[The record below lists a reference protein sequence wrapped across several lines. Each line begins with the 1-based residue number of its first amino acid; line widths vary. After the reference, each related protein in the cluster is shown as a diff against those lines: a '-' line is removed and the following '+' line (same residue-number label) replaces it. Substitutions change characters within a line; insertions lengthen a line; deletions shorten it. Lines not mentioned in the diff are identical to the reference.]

1 MKPPP
6 IYARL
11 YRDNKISGS
20 TKMKKQL
27 SNEQI
32 DSLMRTMVS
41 DASLDDTAIN
51 DIADSPTLWWSV
63 QREISVQK
71 EVRSP
76 WPPALRRWLMI
87 GVPTFAA
94 LALMAI
100 FVFRPSGE
108 AAEQAGVQQN
118 VTTAEVRTP
127 LPSVTEPALPATESK
142 RTDVTVAKIVR
153 RTERP
158 SVTTAVAVPKKGNSN
173 LVTNVVE
180 KKSEIKSD
188 FIALSYARNPES
200 GQIVRVK
207 VPSSMMVTLG
217 LVSSVEKP
225 TNLIDAEVVVGDDG
239 LTQAIRFIH

>member
-6 IYARL
+6 CYARL

-27 SNEQI
+27 SDEQI
-32 DSLMRTMVS
+32 DSLMRTMVG
-41 DASLDDTAIN
+41 DASLDDAAID

-63 QREISVQK
+63 QREINVQK
-71 EVRSP
+71 EARSP
-76 WPPALRRWLMI
+76 WPPALRRWLMV
-87 GVPTFAA
+87 GAPTFAA

-100 FVFRPSGE
+100 FVFRPTGE
-108 AAEQAGVQQN
+108 ATEQAGVQQN
-118 VTTAEVRTP
+118 VTTVEVRTP
-127 LPSVTEPALPATESK
+127 LPVAAEPAHPATDIK
-142 RTDVTVAKIVR
+142 PTAVTVAKIVR
-153 RTERP
+153 HTERP
-158 SVTTAVAVPKKGNSN
+158 AAINAVAVQKKSNSN
-173 LVTNVVE
+173 VVANVVE
-180 KKSEIKSD
+180 KKAEIKSD

-225 TNLIDAEVVVGDDG
+225 TNLVDAEVVVGDDG
-239 LTQAIRFIH
+239 TTHAIRFIR

>member
-1 MKPPP
+1 
-6 IYARL
+6 
-11 YRDNKISGS
+11 
-20 TKMKKQL
+20 MKKQL